1 MRVYHLGTPHQA
13 QTGCGEG
20 RDARQLQSNPRP
32 CGLERQTAVHSSP
45 PGLGEHPRHLGWD
58 NLQGITSPDI
68 GLRSSLRANGLP
80 RWFRGKE
87 SACHAGDMGP
97 IPGSGRPPG
106 GGNGHPLQY
115 SCLEDPM
122 GKGAWGLLS
131 MAKSRTLSD

>member
-20 RDARQLQSNPRP
+20 RDARRLQSNPRP

-80 RWFRGKE
+80 RWLRVKNPPVMQVTWVRSLGREDPLEEGMAIHSSILAWRIPWAKE
-87 SACHAGDMGP
+87 
-97 IPGSGRPPG
+97 PG
-106 GGNGHPLQY
+106 GYRPWQRAGH
-115 SCLEDPM
+115 
-122 GKGAWGLLS
+122 
-131 MAKSRTLSD
+131 